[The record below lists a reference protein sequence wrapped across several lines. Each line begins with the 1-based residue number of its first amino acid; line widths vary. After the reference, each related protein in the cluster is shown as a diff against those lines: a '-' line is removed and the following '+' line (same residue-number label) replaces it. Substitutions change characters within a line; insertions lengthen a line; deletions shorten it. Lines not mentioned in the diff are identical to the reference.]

1 MWRKV
6 ETRVDPLLEG
16 DVIGRWIERAVFQF
30 HPVQSAMTSVQ
41 ESWQHNQR
49 DPGSPS
55 EPKLLFS
62 LRPLL
67 RQRNAH
73 TPVPLH
79 SLDPSARVVLQTLTR
94 LVHGGGGGQVGS
106 LFPAHDA
113 STKIV
118 NNGIIWDFV
127 VTKSE
132 NKDALC
138 HDTWT
143 VEEGPT
149 ITKVIR
155 HHKFSRSRKFV
166 PSEADSTPINPFLF
180 LDKRVTIMQ
189 SLGKKGERI
198 EVRNGSVE
206 ATT

>member
-1 MWRKV
+1 M
-6 ETRVDPLLEG
+6 
-16 DVIGRWIERAVFQF
+16 
-30 HPVQSAMTSVQ
+30 
-41 ESWQHNQR
+41 
-49 DPGSPS
+49 
-55 EPKLLFS
+55 
-62 LRPLL
+62 
-67 RQRNAH
+67 
-73 TPVPLH
+73 
-79 SLDPSARVVLQTLTR
+79 
-94 LVHGGGGGQVGS
+94 
-106 LFPAHDA
+106 
-113 STKIV
+113 
-118 NNGIIWDFV
+118 NNGIIWDFA

-155 HHKFSRSRKFV
+155 HHKFPRSRKFV

-198 EVRNGSVE
+198 EVRDEWKRRGNNLD
-206 ATT
+206 

>member
-1 MWRKV
+1 MGG
-6 ETRVDPLLEG
+6 EG
-16 DVIGRWIERAVFQF
+16 GRSDHF
-30 HPVQSAMTSVQ
+30 PV
-41 ESWQHNQR
+41 
-49 DPGSPS
+49 
-55 EPKLLFS
+55 
-62 LRPLL
+62 
-67 RQRNAH
+67 
-73 TPVPLH
+73 
-79 SLDPSARVVLQTLTR
+79 
-94 LVHGGGGGQVGS
+94 
-106 LFPAHDA
+106 HDA

-118 NNGIIWDFV
+118 NNGIIWDFA

-155 HHKFSRSRKFV
+155 HHKFPRSRKFI

-180 LDKRVTIMQ
+180 LDKRATIMQ

-198 EVRNGSVE
+198 EVRDEWKRRGKNLDKKRERWIGKTIFYVPTRSAKQSEV
-206 ATT
+206 AGHHNPGHRLLILINRFLLLQKHLI